1 MPSNWIEMP
10 VLADLMGFD
19 PFIIFGDG
27 CQGGRSFWTIMGSV
41 GVRVNHGI
49 AMG

>member
-1 MPSNWIEMP
+1 
-10 VLADLMGFD
+10 MGLN

-27 CQGGRSFWTIMGSV
+27 CQDDRSFWPIMGSM

-49 AMG
+49 AVG